1 MYEAR
6 GFLSPLRSGDRDLD
20 EDCARPT
27 AGDGFKPPISRANTG
42 YARLAADPGYRR
54 LSGISPVLATWDD
67 HDYGENDAG
76 AEYPMKQQ
84 SERIFLDFFGVPP
97 GAPAPLRPG
106 IYAE

>member
-1 MYEAR
+1 M
-6 GFLSPLRSGDRDLD
+6 
-20 EDCARPT
+20 
-27 AGDGFKPPISRANTG
+27 
-42 YARLAADPGYRR
+42 
-54 LSGISPVLATWDD
+54 SGISPVLATWDD

-97 GAPAPLRPG
+97 GAPSHMRPG